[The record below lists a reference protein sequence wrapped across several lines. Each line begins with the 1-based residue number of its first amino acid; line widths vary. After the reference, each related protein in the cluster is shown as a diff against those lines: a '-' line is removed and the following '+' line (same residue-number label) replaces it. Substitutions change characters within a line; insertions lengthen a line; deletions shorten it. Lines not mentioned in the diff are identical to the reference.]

1 MACEI
6 SLCMIVEDEKQNLSR
21 CLESV
26 KDIVDEMII
35 VDIGSTDNTVEIAKS
50 YGAKAYCL
58 QWCNDFSAAMN
69 ESLKYATKDWILI
82 MNADDEFCKED
93 KEKFKVLIKNLDE
106 TTVYLFEIMCYIG
119 IQSSNNLTVNL
130 NPRLFKNNYGYNYEG
145 VIYSQLINKD
155 HSIKEKGEFIKI
167 YHYECLGDGL
177 ISKNKSKRN
186 IAILEEETKKNP
198 QNKFNYFNLGNEYSS
213 ISNEEKALENY
224 YKAYEEFDETTGFA
238 PRLIER
244 IVMSNYNLGHYKKAL
259 KFIENG
265 LKYYSQ
271 CTDLYYFKGLI
282 LGIQDKPTLAI
293 KAFEKCI
300 EMGATPLIFK
310 FIYGTDGFKATY
322 ELAQI
327 YMKLKDYDTAYD
339 YCVQTINLK
348 PDYLVPLYNIA
359 HILKEKQIP
368 LDEFKR
374 SIEKFSTDFPREYLI
389 AADLFYMEGY
399 YETALEYINRY
410 EIETDIPE
418 KLKFFKIKCLIRSS
432 KFDECTEYTKNIFQ
446 DNLYYFQAMMYKI
459 ICYIIMNKYELALKV
474 ISGFNENKLLDHNKK
489 VFQVYRQFFN
499 IVTDKPTSILSE
511 DENETVYTSIIFE
524 ICEIILINKKL
535 DKFEKSLNLL
545 NLISDKS
552 VLLQLGK
559 LYNKHGYIDMAKK
572 EIINSIKLFGVIDRE
587 ALEILKID
595 TV

>member
-6 SLCMIVEDEKQNLSR
+6 SLCMIVKDEKQNLSR

-58 QWCNDFSAAMN
+58 QWCNNFSVAMN

-93 KEKFKVLIKNLDE
+93 KEKFKMLITNLDE
-106 TTVYLFEIMCYIG
+106 TTVYLFEIMCYFG
-119 IQSSNNLTVNL
+119 IQSSNNLTINL
-130 NPRLFKNNYGYNYEG
+130 NPRLFKNNYGYSYEG
-145 VIYSQLINKD
+145 VIYSQLINND

-186 IAILEEETKKNP
+186 ITILEEEIKKNP
-198 QNKFNYFNLGNEYSS
+198 QSKFNYFNLGNEYSS
-213 ISNEEKALENY
+213 INNEKKALESY
-224 YKAYEEFDETTGFA
+224 YKAYEEFDETTSFG

-244 IVMSNYNLGHYKKAL
+244 IVMSNYNLEYYNKAL
-259 KFIENG
+259 GFIETG

-282 LGIQDKPTLAI
+282 LSIQDKPTLAI

-300 EMGATPLIFK
+300 EMRATPLIFK

-339 YCVQTINLK
+339 YCIQTIRLK

-368 LDEFKR
+368 MDEFKK
-374 SIEKFSTDFPREYLI
+374 SIEKFFTDFPREYFI

-399 YETALEYINRY
+399 YETALEYINKY
-410 EIETDIPE
+410 EIETGIPE
-418 KLKFFKIKCLIRSS
+418 ELKFFKIKCLIRSS
-432 KFDECTEYTKNIFQ
+432 KFDECIEYTKNIFQ

-459 ICYIIMNKYELALKV
+459 ICYVIMNKYELALKV
-474 ISGFNENKLLDHNKK
+474 ISGFNENKLLYHNKK
-489 VFQVYRQFFN
+489 AFQVYRQFFN
-499 IVTDKPTSILSE
+499 IVTDKPTSTLSE
-511 DENETVYTSIIFE
+511 DENETSYTSTIFE
-524 ICEIILINKKL
+524 ICEIILTNKEL
-535 DKFEKSLNLL
+535 DKFEKSLDLL

-595 TV
+595 SV